1 MAFVA
6 EIIYNRPLKKGSG
19 YNGRRASVG
28 ERHIFLQNRKA
39 LRYDVDGADPLIA
52 YLAVFAASLGLS
64 LLLTPLSI
72 RWARQWGIVARP
84 GGRRRHQ
91 GIVPKLGGLAVL
103 GGFVGGGLVSWIVRR
118 WLPALPEGPD
128 PKETMRFAAVIGGTC
143 VIALFGLLDDRFELG
158 ARPQYIAQAIVSV
171 IAIAGLVFIER
182 VMNPFTNQVFVFPVL
197 LVWGLT
203 LLWLMGM
210 MNTVNFMD
218 GLDGLVAGVV
228 GIFATV
234 LLIHMLRVGQ
244 YGPALLPTA
253 LLGTVLGFLP
263 FNFYPAR
270 IFLGS
275 GAITLGYIVGTL
287 SLVGGARVATVL
299 LVMALPIV
307 DVAWQILNRWRHGRS
322 MNQGDRGH
330 LHYRL
335 YDLGMSQRQVVFLY
349 WGMCTLFGA
358 LALLVSS
365 RLYKLIA
372 IAILG
377 ILAVVVLAML
387 SRRKDLQE

>member
-1 MAFVA
+1 
-6 EIIYNRPLKKGSG
+6 
-19 YNGRRASVG
+19 
-28 ERHIFLQNRKA
+28 
-39 LRYDVDGADPLIA
+39 LIA
-52 YLAVFAASLGLS
+52 YLIVFATSLGLS

-72 RWARQWGIVARP
+72 RWAQRTGIVARP
-84 GGRRRHQ
+84 GGRRKHQ
-91 GIVPKLGGLAVL
+91 GLVPKLGGLVVL
-103 GGFVGGGLVSWIVRR
+103 GGFVGGALASLIARR
-118 WLPALPEGPD
+118 WLPPLPEGPD
-128 PKETMRFAAVIGGTC
+128 PKETMRFAAVIAGTL
-143 VIALFGLLDDRFELG
+143 VIALFGLLDDRFELS
-158 ARPQYIAQAIVSV
+158 ARPQYIVQAIASV
-171 IAIAGLVFIER
+171 IAIGGLVFIER
-182 VMNPFTNQVFVFPVL
+182 VMNPFTNGIFVFPMP
-197 LVWGLT
+197 LVWALT

-228 GIFATV
+228 GVFATV

-263 FNFYPAR
+263 SNFYPAR

-299 LVMALPIV
+299 LVMALPIA

-322 MNQGDRGH
+322 MSEGDRGH

-335 YDLGMSQRQVVFLY
+335 YDLGMSQRQVVILY
-349 WGMCTLFGA
+349 WGLCTLFGA

-365 RLYKLIA
+365 RLYRLLA

-377 ILAVVVLAML
+377 ALVVVVLAML
-387 SRRKDLQE
+387 SRRKGIQE